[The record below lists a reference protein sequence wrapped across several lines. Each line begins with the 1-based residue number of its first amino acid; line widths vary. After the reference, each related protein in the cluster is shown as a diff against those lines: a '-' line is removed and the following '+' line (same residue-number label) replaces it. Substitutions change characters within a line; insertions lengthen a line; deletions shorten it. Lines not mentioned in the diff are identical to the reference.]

1 MAHAHQR
8 KGGGREARR
17 KAKERREKPEKPSP
31 AMMSNWKERRVA
43 STEQCK
49 TVARVTSIIGEVI
62 AAERGG
68 VLESPVEALQSRI
81 RNGR

>member
-43 STEQCK
+43 TRE
-49 TVARVTSIIGEVI
+49 
-62 AAERGG
+62 
-68 VLESPVEALQSRI
+68 
-81 RNGR
+81 